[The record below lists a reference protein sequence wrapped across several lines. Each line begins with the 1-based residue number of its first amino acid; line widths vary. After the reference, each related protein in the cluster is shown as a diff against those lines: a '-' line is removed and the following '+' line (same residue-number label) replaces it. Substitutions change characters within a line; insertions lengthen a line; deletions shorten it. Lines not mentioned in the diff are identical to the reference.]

1 MKKETLVSIA
11 QRMGVS
17 ATTVSRVL
25 RGDAEKYRISP
36 ATRDRILEEAHRCM
50 YVPNTS
56 AQMLRNSRSGIIG
69 LLIPSISNPFFAE
82 MASVIVTKL
91 RELSYTTIVIDTM
104 ENDHILIDG
113 VESLISRQV
122 EGIIAAPSGRDASAL
137 ERLGHKVPIVLIDR
151 YYENTTLPYVT
162 TNNYQGAFQAVSR
175 LISLGYRDI
184 ACIQGAAPSM
194 PNKERIH
201 GYRDAMQEHGLGDN
215 CTVVGND
222 FTIQNG
228 YLETKLLLNSP
239 IPPRAVFALS
249 NTIMLGALKAIK
261 ESNMRIPEDIAVLSF
276 DDNMYM
282 DYLTPSIARVG
293 QPTADMSTLAVK
305 ILIDKLSGRSDK
317 HSQIKLLPSFISG
330 ASI

>member
-1 MKKETLVSIA
+1 MKKETLSSIA
-11 QRMGVS
+11 ARIGVS

-25 RGDAEKYRISP
+25 RGDAEKYRISDS
-36 ATRDRILEEAHRCM
+36 TRDKVLEEAHRCM
-50 YVPNTS
+50 YIPNAS
-56 AQMLRNSRSGIIG
+56 AQNLRNSGSGIIG

-91 RELSYTTIVIDTM
+91 REQSYTTIVIDTM
-104 ENDHILIDG
+104 ENDNTLIEG

-122 EGIIAAPSGRDASAL
+122 EGIIAAPSGIDASAL

-162 TNNYQGAFQAVSR
+162 TNNFQGAFLATVK
-175 LISLGYRDI
+175 LISAGYREI
-184 ACIQGAAPSM
+184 ACIQGTASSM

-201 GYRDAMQEHGLGDN
+201 GYRDAMQKNGLEEN
-215 CTVVGND
+215 CKVVGND

-239 IPPRAVFALS
+239 VPPKAIFALS

-261 ESNMRIPEDIAVLSF
+261 ESGLDIPSDIALLSF

-305 ILIDKLSGRSDK
+305 ILMDKLSGRSDN
-317 HSQIKLLPSFISG
+317 HSQIKLLPTFIPG